1 MLKGNF
7 KIVDSNQKITNNF
20 YKEASKEL
28 RKIFEAASPK
38 IQADVINIVVDAL
51 MDCPEVK
58 ALQGGS
64 LKYAFG
70 IPDSEV
76 VTTIVYAIANSTKVK
91 FKNFKFT
98 KSTVSNVLSVYIQP
112 TDMKNILGLE
122 EAYIETE
129 MGAELPWLQWLL
141 LRGDEV
147 IVYDFHVLY
156 RDGAGRSGGAIMV
169 PKGVYKVESQYSG
182 TIEDNFITR
191 AITKEIGKIVEA
203 VGRNI

>member
-1 MLKGNF
+1 MLKGKF

-20 YKEASKEL
+20 YAEASKEL

-51 MDCPEVK
+51 MDCPEIK
-58 ALQGGS
+58 SLQGGK
-64 LKYAFG
+64 LQFAFG
-70 IPDSEV
+70 LPDADV
-76 VTTIVYAIANSTKVK
+76 VTTIVYAIANSTRVK

-112 TDMKNILGLE
+112 TDMRNILGLE
-122 EAYIETE
+122 EAYVETE
-129 MGAELPWLQWLL
+129 MGEELPWLQWLL

-147 IVYDFHVLY
+147 IIVDYHVLY

-169 PKGVYKVESQYSG
+169 PRGVYKVDSQYSG
-182 TIEDNFITR
+182 TVEDNFITR
-191 AITKEIGKIVEA
+191 AISKEIGKIVEA
-203 VGRNI
+203 VGKNI

>member
-1 MLKGNF
+1 MLKGKIKILESDSTIQKNILESLKSGI
-7 KIVDSNQKITNNF
+7 KIVMNRGK
-20 YKEASKEL
+20 
-28 RKIFEAASPK
+28 PK
-38 IQADVINIVVDAL
+38 IESAVKAIV
-51 MDCPEVK
+51 VK
-58 ALQGGS
+58 ALSGS
-64 LKYAFG
+64 PEIRSLQSGKLRLDFG
-70 IPDSEV
+70 LDIDP
-76 VTTIVYAIANSTKVK
+76 TTEIIYAIANSTRVK

-141 LRGDEV
+141 LKGDEV
-147 IVYDFHVLY
+147 IVVDFHVLY

-169 PKGVYKVESQYSG
+169 PKGVYKVDSQYSG

-191 AITKEIGKIVEA
+191 AISKEIGKIVEA